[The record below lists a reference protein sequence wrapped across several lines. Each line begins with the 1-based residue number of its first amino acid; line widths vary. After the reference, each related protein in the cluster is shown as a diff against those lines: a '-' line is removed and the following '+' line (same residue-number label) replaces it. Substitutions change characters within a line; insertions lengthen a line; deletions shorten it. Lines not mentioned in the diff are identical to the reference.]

1 MLSTTMLGILGLVA
15 LGLLTCLTFVC
26 QVIVG
31 ARLTQAAKRATYA
44 QDEDAYEIDG
54 ALFTAEQFA
63 RLMELHTAY
72 RSTLTGG
79 DAA

>member
-1 MLSTTMLGILGLVA
+1 MSTTMLGIVGLIA
-15 LGLLTCLTFVC
+15 LLLLTCLTFVC

-31 ARLTQAAKRATYA
+31 ARLAATARRATYA
-44 QDEDAYEIDG
+44 QDDAYEIDG
-54 ALFTAEQFA
+54 ALFTAEEFA

>member
-1 MLSTTMLGILGLVA
+1 MMSTTMLGIVGLIA
-15 LGLLTCLTFVC
+15 LLLLTCLTLVC

-31 ARLTQAAKRATYA
+31 ARLAAVARRATYA
-44 QDEDAYEIDG
+44 QDDDAYEIDG
-54 ALFTAEQFA
+54 ALFTAEEFA

-72 RSTLTGG
+72 QHTRTGG